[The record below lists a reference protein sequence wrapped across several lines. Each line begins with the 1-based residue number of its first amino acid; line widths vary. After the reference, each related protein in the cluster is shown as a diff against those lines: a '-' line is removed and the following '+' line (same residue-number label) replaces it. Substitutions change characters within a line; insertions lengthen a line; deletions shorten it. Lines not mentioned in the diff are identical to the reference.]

1 MTMGI
6 GKSLGIVLALMVVSA
21 SANAEPG
28 DGISAGNLT
37 VHPGI
42 RLVGGFDSNVF
53 FLSSDEAEVLSAPSV
68 KVTPFVNIGTTN
80 PDVLNLD
87 LKGSVGWQQYL
98 SPSSDVIQGQSG
110 LDANVDLGVGI
121 NEKGA
126 FSVKFEDAFERTNEP
141 PSSPSASSFD
151 RTINRAGI
159 TLGLHPSGRVFQ
171 HFLSYDWTLNL
182 NDQVADIDRQLHDF
196 TLRNYWKF
204 LPKTAFVLT
213 GDLGIVRY
221 ENASR
226 NRGNQTFTNVG
237 SMPLRVTGGITGLF
251 TNRLSLKVIA
261 GWGFGFYDEGET
273 FSGLLADVQA
283 TYAIGATAEKSKVYI
298 GYEKQF
304 GDATIANYSSWHKPY
319 AGYEQGFAN
328 RRLRLKLRGE
338 ILLRSY
344 EGIFSGVHNVV
355 GGQVNIPNTLSD
367 SLVKVKAGLG
377 FNITRWFSTS
387 LDYTLSSN
395 LTADRLT
402 ASGSAEDSLRGYTR
416 HFVGLGL
423 TVKY

>member
-6 GKSLGIVLALMVVSA
+6 GKSLGIVFVVMALANTAV
-21 SANAEPG
+21 AEPG

-37 VHPGI
+37 LHPGL

-53 FLSSDEAEVLSAPSV
+53 FLSSDEADLLSSPSV
-68 KVTPFVNIGTTN
+68 KVTPFLDINTTE
-80 PDVLNLD
+80 PDVFNLSLNA
-87 LKGSVGWQQYL
+87 SVGWMQYL

-110 LDANVDLGVGI
+110 LESEVNLGLGI

-126 FSVKFEDAFERTNEP
+126 FSLKLEDSFERTNEP
-141 PSSPSASSFD
+141 PDTASEISFD
-151 RTINRAGI
+151 RTINRAGL

-171 HFLSYDWTLNL
+171 HYLSYDWTINL
-182 NDQVADIDRQLHDF
+182 NDQLEDIDRQLHDF

-213 GDLGIVRY
+213 GDLGLVRY
-221 ENASR
+221 DSPTR
-226 NRGNQTFTNVG
+226 GRGNRTFDNVN
-237 SMPLRVTGGITGLF
+237 SMPLRITGGITGLF
-251 TNRLSLKVIA
+251 TNRLSLKVVG
-261 GWGFGFYDEGET
+261 GWGFGFYEEGET
-273 FSGLLADVQA
+273 FSGFLADLRA
-283 TYAIGATAEKSKVYI
+283 TYGIGSTTEKSSVYV
-298 GYEKQF
+298 GYERQF
-304 GDATIANYSSWHKPY
+304 GDATIANFSSWHKPY

-344 EGIFSGVHNVV
+344 EGSFSGLHSVA
-355 GGQVNIPNTLSD
+355 GGQVDIPDTLSD
-367 SLVKVKAGLG
+367 SLVRVKAGVA
-377 FNITRWFSTS
+377 FNITRWLSTG

-395 LTADRLT
+395 LTEDRLDG
-402 ASGSAEDSLRGYTR
+402 SGSAEDTLRNYTR